1 MRLFIK
7 DSERRPDPAPLKT
20 DDRKVVL
27 VGLVQQIVLE
37 RYGLGLEE
45 NSRWSTMSTVKSLTS
60 TLVGAAL
67 KQGAIGEDDNAR
79 LELLC
84 LQAQA

>member
-27 VGLVQQIVLE
+27 TGLVLWIVAL
-37 RYGLGLEE
+37 GVMLALLPQLQDSGLVWLLWTVVGGLVLGL
-45 NSRWSTMSTVKSLTS
+45 VL
-60 TLVGAAL
+60 LVYT
-67 KQGAIGEDDNAR
+67 AR
-79 LELLC
+79 RHS
-84 LQAQA
+84 

>member
-27 VGLVQQIVLE
+27 VGLVLWIIALGVMIALLPQLQSSGLVWLLWTVV
-37 RYGLGLEE
+37 GGLVLGL
-45 NSRWSTMSTVKSLTS
+45 VL
-60 TLVGAAL
+60 LVYTA
-67 KQGAIGEDDNAR
+67 KR
-79 LELLC
+79 HT
-84 LQAQA
+84 